1 MNKSRHCGNG
11 IACKQAT
18 PRAALGFC
26 SANRAEN
33 LCYQFS
39 RGQKL
44 PPQFRKIVGL
54 VLSIG
59 WDTHTRIENI
69 RQISNSLC
77 HSERIEESRG
87 NETSLYTRHFTSF
100 RYREIATPNKSAR
113 NDNMVIFTLFHVI
126 LSVVEESSVAK
137 RKSKLCA

>member
-54 VLSIG
+54 VFRAVKFKILYIVMLSLSK
-59 WDTHTRIENI
+59 HPAVRRIFCF
-69 RQISNSLC
+69 L
-77 HSERIEESRG
+77 
-87 NETSLYTRHFTSF
+87 FF
-100 RYREIATPNKSAR
+100 RYAR
-113 NDNMVIFTLFHVI
+113 FFDYSQNDK
-126 LSVVEESSVAK
+126 E
-137 RKSKLCA
+137 